1 MPLYEY
7 ECRSCGRTALSQER
21 YSKDQLTS
29 ADTACPNCLAT
40 GSFKRIFGFAFK
52 RPMQEHFNN
61 SVGKVIRTDAQLKSE
76 FARLSDEAEKYTG
89 NPHKFVPIDPHD
101 KEALGV
107 TDEGLASTHD
117 KLVAEGKKEPARRL
131 FLP

>member
-1 MPLYEY
+1 MPMYEY
-7 ECRSCGRTALSQER
+7 KCTVCGTTGQDER
-21 YSKDQLTS
+21 RLVGDFLKLCGCAHCGTRG
-29 ADTACPNCLAT
+29 TI
-40 GSFKRIFGFAFK
+40 KRVWGFSFK
-52 RPMQEHFNN
+52 RPMQEHFNT

-76 FARLSDEAEKYTG
+76 FSRLSDEAEMYTG

-117 KLVAEGKKEPARRL
+117 QQVAEGRKEPARRL

>member
-1 MPLYEY
+1 MPVYEY
-7 ECRSCGRTALSQER
+7 KCRECGQVYESQRRGAEGECLR
-21 YSKDQLTS
+21 
-29 ADTACPNCLAT
+29 CP
-40 GSFKRIFGFAFK
+40 GQVKRVFGFSYVA
-52 RPMQEHFNN
+52 PMQEHFNN

-76 FARLSDEAEKYTG
+76 FARLSDEAEMYTG

-117 KLVAEGKKEPARRL
+117 QQVAEGRKEPARRL